1 MGPRIQYDP
10 GVSIPASFPREK
22 AQGAVPGAQ
31 PKFLATLTNNRYVG
45 VATDEDVR
53 IRYLICT
60 DYVKRIVGHLQT
72 KLLEV
77 SIPTNDFVECMLW
90 DFQLKGFSSQE
101 GRWMIAQV
109 LEQVSALT
117 YTPEGATLRRP
128 GAISTKSQ

>member
-31 PKFLATLTNNRYVG
+31 PKFLATLVNNRYVG

-60 DYVKRIVGHLQT
+60 DYVKRITEHLQI

-77 SIPTNDFVECMLW
+77 SIPTNDFVECLLW

-101 GRWMIAQV
+101 GLWMIVQV
-109 LEQVSALT
+109 LDRVGALT
-117 YTPEGATLRRP
+117 YRPKDATLR
-128 GAISTKSQ
+128 KSD

>member
-45 VATDEDVR
+45 VTTDEAVR

-101 GRWMIAQV
+101 SLWMIDQV
-109 LEQVSALT
+109 LDQVGALT
-117 YTPEGATLRRP
+117 YRPEDARSR
-128 GAISTKSQ
+128 KSD